1 MRFYNIV
8 KPVKPYFFFLFAV
21 IIFSSCRKVN
31 NNCMV
36 EDYPDAPQ
44 SGWFTSHG
52 GSGEEAHGH
61 FILTCSDGGYLQIG
75 ETGFIPNSAKLLVV
89 KTNQSGSFQWS
100 KEFSGGTGHNLGN
113 SAFEGDDAYFICG
126 SLNENSTII
135 KLNKSDGSIVFEK
148 THDNGGSDAFEHIS
162 VTPDG
167 IIAVGYVQAEDNLN
181 TFYTEG
187 QGYLTFLDA
196 DGNKTN
202 GINLENN
209 MAHAYRIKNLGSDF
223 VVSGLTEGANDYAVL
238 KIDASGNMIWN
249 KTFGGSNSDHCF
261 AMDLSADGGVFLS
274 GHTLSGTEN
283 WDAYTMKIDTDGNQ
297 LWETK
302 TGNPRGFDPKYIH
315 DEVWGIKGTNDGGCI
330 IVAGTGD
337 EYSNYKK
344 RCGNN
349 GDDSNTWHVYLVK
362 YDGNGHV
369 QWQKTYSD
377 AEGGD
382 WAGEDI
388 DLTADGGAMV
398 AVDNGSFGFLK
409 ISPF

>member
-1 MRFYNIV
+1 MNTTYLLILSFTCL
-8 KPVKPYFFFLFAV
+8 LF
-21 IIFSSCRKVN
+21 SCRKVN
-31 NNCMV
+31 NTCTV
-36 EDYPDAPQ
+36 TDYPEAPG
-44 SGWFTSHG
+44 SDWYTAYG

-61 FILTCSDGGYLQIG
+61 FILTCSDGGYLQVG
-75 ETGFIPNSAKLLVV
+75 ETGFIPNSSKILVV
-89 KTNQSGSFQWS
+89 KTDQSGVFQWS

-113 SAFEGDDAYFICG
+113 SAFEGEDGYFICG
-126 SLNENSTII
+126 SLNENSAII

-162 VTPDG
+162 VTPEG

-181 TFYTEG
+181 TFFTEG
-187 QGYLTFLDA
+187 QGYLTFLNA
-196 DGNKTN
+196 EGNKIN

-209 MAHAYRIKNLGSDF
+209 MAQAYRIENLGSDF
-223 VVSGLTEGANDYAVL
+223 IIAGLTEGANDYALL
-238 KIDASGNMIWN
+238 KIDASGNVIWN
-249 KTFGGSNSDHCF
+249 KNFGGANSDHCF
-261 AMDLSADGGVFLS
+261 AMDLSADGQILLS

-283 WDAYTMKIDTDGNQ
+283 WDAYTMKIDLDGNQ
-297 LWETK
+297 LWESK

-315 DEVWGIKGTNDGGCI
+315 DEVWGIKGTLDGGCI

-337 EYSNYKK
+337 EYSTYKR
-344 RCGNN
+344 RCGND

-362 YDGNGHV
+362 YDANGNIE
-369 QWQKTYSD
+369 WQKTYGD
-377 AEGGD
+377 VEGGD

-388 DLTADGGAMV
+388 DLSTDGGAIV